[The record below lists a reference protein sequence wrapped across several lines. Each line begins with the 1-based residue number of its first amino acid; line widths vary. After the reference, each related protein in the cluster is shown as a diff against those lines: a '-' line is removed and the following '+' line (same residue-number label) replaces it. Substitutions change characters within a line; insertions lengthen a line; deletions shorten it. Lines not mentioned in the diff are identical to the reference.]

1 MKQKKV
7 DISMIPYEKCY
18 EDSGII
24 SSSEGTYSKSYRI
37 ENEKKTDSNVD
48 LELIYLAFSQLFVE
62 LKNTTSQFVIRNAAI
77 EKNEYLKRIQLE
89 KNQDQIINEVISKYN
104 NVLAK
109 NIDVGHNN
117 YKTDV
122 ILTVKVY
129 ADNSDTANQVFE
141 ELFPKLLSKVECLPG
156 FKVYEMNLL
165 ERLELMYEIYNPGIE
180 RSFDKSLIKK
190 SSTKEMIASSK
201 YEKKRRDLL
210 GLEKYYV
217 RMFFINNIP
226 GENTD
231 TILHDLLSVSNNS
244 ILSVG
249 YQPLDS
255 MIGYSGA
262 KRAIKNNTDV
272 LEIPVRRTIEDRKL
286 KRVSK
291 VETIRDECE
300 NDSFTRSAI
309 EILRDSASKEE
320 PVIQASFILGLYAE
334 SIEELE
340 RDTKMLKLSASKYSC
355 QIKTC
360 DYMQDKAFQSV
371 LPLAETKIDVS
382 RVFNISRMS
391 KILPVNIN
399 STRTNK
405 PMLEG
410 LNAIND
416 NMIFIDRNKY
426 QIGLITGGSEQVK
439 TYALKRDVV
448 NSLMSSDA
456 SVVIVT
462 TKAEKYKRFTE
473 IFDCKLFRGVSPD
486 LFSKDEDYGLD
497 TDVKKARAIFL
508 EAFVTA
514 KDGFYNRRLM
524 KEELKEYYE
533 KVETD
538 VGLINELHDFN
549 MALDYL
555 DLNPKR
561 CELFRRAIGG
571 YIVDS
576 TIPNLDDSRVN
587 IIETADFAEYL
598 TTIDYLWSQSIKLK
612 KNCKNVCVYLDG
624 VDEFLKSET
633 TSDYL
638 ISILDRCR
646 RLKVPVTMVLEDPV
660 KIVTDDDAV
669 IELEYFLKR
678 IQLHKILSLGPI
690 ERKYFIEKLNIPKIL
705 VPYITDREPKEGIIV
720 SPSLNIAFNDHFEN
734 NDDPFFSIFS

>member
-1 MKQKKV
+1 
-7 DISMIPYEKCY
+7 MIPYEKCY

-62 LKNTTSQFVIRNAAI
+62 LKNTTFQFVIRNAAI
-77 EKNEYLKRIQLE
+77 EKTEYLKRIQLE
-89 KNQDQIINEVISKYN
+89 KNKDQIINDVISKYN

-129 ADNSDTANQVFE
+129 ADNSNNANHLFE
-141 ELFPKLLSKVECLPG
+141 ELLPMLSAKIESIPG
-156 FKVYEMNLL
+156 FKVYEMTLL
-165 ERLELMYEIYNPGIE
+165 ERLELMHDIYNPGVDK
-180 RSFDKSLIKK
+180 SFDISLFEKN
-190 SSTKEMIASSK
+190 STKDMIAPAK
-201 YEKKRRDLL
+201 YDKKRRDLL
-210 GLEKYYV
+210 GLEKYFL
-217 RMFFINNIP
+217 RLFFINNIP
-226 GENTD
+226 SENTD

-262 KRAIKNNTDV
+262 KRTIKENTDV

-360 DYMQDKAFQSV
+360 DYMQGKAFQSV

-448 NSLMSSDA
+448 NTLMSSDA
-456 SVVIVT
+456 SVVILT
-462 TKAEKYKRFTE
+462 TKAEKYKRITE
-473 IFDCKLFRGVSPD
+473 IFDCKLYRGISPD

-497 TDVKKARAIFL
+497 TDDKKARAIFL

-514 KDGFYNRRLM
+514 KDGFYSRRLM

-538 VGLINELHDFN
+538 VGLVNELHDFN

-561 CELFRRAIGG
+561 CELFRRAIGE

-587 IIETADFAEYL
+587 IIEAADFAEYL

-612 KNCKNVCVYLDG
+612 KNCKNVCVYLDS

-646 RLKVPVTMVLEDPV
+646 RLKVPVTMVLEEPV

-669 IELEYFLKR
+669 IELEYFLRR